1 MRWRVSSY
9 SVSLTCGVGQ
19 PVRAWAAEWRHE
31 GLGVRG
37 SELAAYTGHTPTIPL
52 ARGRPIVRT
61 EL

>member
-19 PVRAWAAEWRHE
+19 PVRAWAVEWRHE

-37 SELAAYTGHTPTIPL
+37 
-52 ARGRPIVRT
+52 
-61 EL
+61 